1 MRESD
6 QASFIQGAY
15 ELASGDNMLELSLYM
30 PEKAYLAYCL
40 YSVPASLFLFVRNVW
55 GLGIDDL
62 ILFINSFQVVFFV
75 SCLFFFL
82 RKSKFFNDGWIVVS
96 VCLLSPA
103 ILFTVPFVAC
113 SVLALG
119 FLLLL
124 AVCHQ
129 GDDQSRYRLCGSFL
143 LSFCAVACRADTVLV
158 LPALVVLYN
167 REDAGLAGLFRRGSW
182 VIALGAVCAMVVGNL
197 LFPGGKPLTT
207 PFFNFKMWAGY
218 IAFGWGACFILLVML
233 VGSLVWL
240 TLKTRKIIHVVS
252 FAVLLVP
259 CLFYSFFL
267 FSPRYYMLSIL
278 VVLLS
283 VTGKYGQ
290 FVWGEV
296 LQVRWMRRALNVM
309 LVLVAM
315 TWVVGVNVD
324 KGIDKVRLGINE
336 SCSVFPTADGVWPM
350 GGYASFVCDLSQ
362 AEAKP
367 VDHNQRI
374 WSAWKAMDTQY
385 LENME
390 KGSIILEGTLV
401 SYPRLYFRYL
411 GLSDR
416 LRSRG
421 ENNSMREGYRMMD
434 SRNLVRRKS
443 SFRGVL
449 TEDEGP
455 EKGEWK
461 LKVLGR
467 GMGHCVFMSV
477 EESLVVED
485 KLWSSD
491 LEVIRT
497 HFRGLLGFYRWSEEI
512 DETIPSGYTV
522 IVFSDN
528 ASQAREALGEG
539 IKSRGVN
546 IRGDDFVGLYSSK
559 QLSNL
564 SQLADMR
571 VYVSEYVEA
580 FNMMNR

>member
-350 GGYASFVCDLSQ
+350 GGYANFVSDLSRGDVH
-362 AEAKP
+362 P
-367 VDHNQRI
+367 VDHNQRV
-374 WSAWKAMDTQY
+374 WSAWKNVDRQRLAR
-385 LENME
+385 LEDGSVVLRGGLRSYGKLYFAYEGLNHKFKKKGVIDASNKMYNILSSRSLVRIKSNFRGIQTDVRNNDVKKSE
-390 KGSIILEGTLV
+390 LGMLGVGLGHYIFLGDGGDESHSLINDLGSI
-401 SYPRLYFRYL
+401 
-411 GLSDR
+411 
-416 LRSRG
+416 
-421 ENNSMREGYRMMD
+421 REHY
-434 SRNLVRRKS
+434 K
-443 SFRGVL
+443 
-449 TEDEGP
+449 
-455 EKGEWK
+455 
-461 LKVLGR
+461 
-467 GMGHCVFMSV
+467 
-477 EESLVVED
+477 
-485 KLWSSD
+485 
-491 LEVIRT
+491 
-497 HFRGLLGFYRWSEEI
+497 GLLGFYDWNYEVDRVIPEGYLVLVFAEE
-512 DETIPSGYTV
+512 V
-522 IVFSDN
+522 
-528 ASQAREALGEG
+528 QKARMELGDGLKQKMTG
-539 IKSRGVN
+539 IISK
-546 IRGDDFVGLYSSK
+546 DFVGLYSGE
-559 QLSNL
+559 QLNKLNL
-564 SQLADMR
+564 LSDKR
-571 VYVSEYVEA
+571 VYVSEYAEI
-580 FNMMNR
+580 FNMLNW